1 MMMWSKTGNWSP
13 SETFYLVNHVPI
25 VGAEET
31 ARRLNRKVE
40 EVEAKFER
48 EQQKNRHRAG

>member
-1 MMMWSKTGNWSP
+1 MWHKTGNWSP

-31 ARRLNRKVE
+31 ARRLNRTVE
-40 EVEAKFER
+40 EVESKYER
-48 EQQKNRHRAG
+48 EKNRHRAG